1 MKALGDQC
9 WVNTSN
15 NFGTCYKWRLN
26 DVDDDIVCSTWQE
39 YKRDY
44 AYIHNNICSTLLK
57 DVYYYMYINYLKLF
71 PLHNQLHL
79 LDLLDASNGRFKV
92 QVQLYLFSYYDIHN
106 TSVFYEH
113 IV

>member
-1 MKALGDQC
+1 
-9 WVNTSN
+9 
-15 NFGTCYKWRLN
+15 
-26 DVDDDIVCSTWQE
+26 
-39 YKRDY
+39 
-44 AYIHNNICSTLLK
+44 
-57 DVYYYMYINYLKLF
+57 MYINYLKLF